1 MLSGF
6 GIGLWRK
13 GNPGICSNT
22 GLQASGV
29 LANMIVY
36 RQGQPLV
43 VLKENNVLSPE
54 VVTCPDYLLQKARNC
69 PPVKTAIVG
78 TGARVVLESV
88 RASVD
93 AGIIDPVLIGEPGIL
108 AQIGD
113 EIGFDIN
120 HHEIIS
126 TPDEKAMGE
135 AGASLARANE
145 VHMVMKGHIHT
156 DNFMRPLISRR
167 TGPRCRRRLS
177 HVFHMTVLGSDRVLM
192 ITDGAVNVAPDVR
205 ARISIIQNAVDL
217 SHALG
222 NGRPKVAL
230 LAASEEI
237 SSAMSVTVD
246 CQEITKRCADL
257 EMAADVYGP
266 LAFDN
271 VVSEKA
277 ARLKGISHVVAGAA
291 DIIVVPTIEAGNA
304 LFKMMVYFMGA
315 CAAGIVLGADVPILL
330 TSRADPPAARLA
342 SAALGAVVASKT
354 A

>member
-1 MLSGF
+1 MLSVF

-167 TGPRCRRRLS
+167 TGPRRRRRLS

>member
-1 MLSGF
+1 MLSVF

-205 ARISIIQNAVDL
+205 ARISIIQNAVGL

-277 ARLKGISHVVAGAA
+277 ARFKGISHDVAGAA
-291 DIIVVPTIEAGNA
+291 DIVVVPTIEAGNA

>member
-1 MLSGF
+1 MLSVF

>member
-1 MLSGF
+1 MLSVF

-120 HHEIIS
+120 HH
-126 TPDEKAMGE
+126 
-135 AGASLARANE
+135 
-145 VHMVMKGHIHT
+145 
-156 DNFMRPLISRR
+156 
-167 TGPRCRRRLS
+167 
-177 HVFHMTVLGSDRVLM
+177 
-192 ITDGAVNVAPDVR
+192 
-205 ARISIIQNAVDL
+205 
-217 SHALG
+217 
-222 NGRPKVAL
+222 
-230 LAASEEI
+230 
-237 SSAMSVTVD
+237 
-246 CQEITKRCADL
+246 
-257 EMAADVYGP
+257 
-266 LAFDN
+266 
-271 VVSEKA
+271 
-277 ARLKGISHVVAGAA
+277 
-291 DIIVVPTIEAGNA
+291 
-304 LFKMMVYFMGA
+304 
-315 CAAGIVLGADVPILL
+315 
-330 TSRADPPAARLA
+330 
-342 SAALGAVVASKT
+342 
-354 A
+354 

>member
-1 MLSGF
+1 MLSVF

-271 VVSEKA
+271 IVSVKA
-277 ARLKGISHVVAGAA
+277 ARFKGISHDVAGAA
-291 DIIVVPTIEAGNA
+291 DIVVVPTIEAGNA

-342 SAALGAVVASKT
+342 SAALGAVVASK
-354 A
+354 AA

>member
-1 MLSGF
+1 MLSVF

-36 RQGQPLV
+36 RQGQPLM

-342 SAALGAVVASKT
+342 SAALGAVVASK
-354 A
+354 AA

>member
-1 MLSGF
+1 MLSVF

-291 DIIVVPTIEAGNA
+291 DIVVVPTIEAGNA

-315 CAAGIVLGADVPILL
+315 CAAGIVLGAEVPILL

-342 SAALGAVVASKT
+342 SAALGAVVASKSS
-354 A
+354 